1 MTGCYRKGFLSL
13 PSLRFGEWWII
24 ASPRRRKG
32 PVWRVMSVA
41 LVLIK
46 VLASVLAVEHT
57 LMLIKVLASVL
68 AVEHTLMLIKVLAG
82 VLAVEQRSEYTCR
95 VNKILLRITP
105 TLQVKRFSNV
115 ALSSCSSGYI
125 KSRHIGYKWKL
136 YNLCNNS
143 HVFYYFVVTWGGT
156 WQTLQFAGNL
166 YSVCVCFHCVKLRHT
181 CPNMW
186 ARWRLCIH
194 SVNMVHLRI
203 VVDL

>member
-1 MTGCYRKGFLSL
+1 
-13 PSLRFGEWWII
+13 
-24 ASPRRRKG
+24 
-32 PVWRVMSVA
+32 MSVA

-68 AVEHTLMLIKVLAG
+68 AVEHILMLIKVLAG

-125 KSRHIGYKWKL
+125 KSRHIGYK
-136 YNLCNNS
+136 
-143 HVFYYFVVTWGGT
+143 
-156 WQTLQFAGNL
+156 
-166 YSVCVCFHCVKLRHT
+166 
-181 CPNMW
+181 
-186 ARWRLCIH
+186 
-194 SVNMVHLRI
+194 
-203 VVDL
+203 